1 MVIPPSAANQ
11 QRAQQ
16 ALALE
21 HGHSSGAAQ
30 VVSFGKDAEEED
42 VVDLLYDPTL
52 NCYYEPRTGKYYE
65 LSMS

>member
-1 MVIPPSAANQ
+1 VIPPSASNQ
-11 QRAQQ
+11 QRLQRAS
-16 ALALE
+16 ALE
-21 HGHSSGAAQ
+21 LGHSNRAAQ
-30 VVSFGKDAEEED
+30 VASLGKEADEDD